1 MGVAAGIRGRTGR
14 ALRWFVAVGLLLG
27 FGWFFATRLD
37 PAALVRALGGADY
50 RLVLL
55 CAVGHMVI
63 LHPLKAWRW
72 SPMLSPMQRISPWT
86 LYQYN
91 LAGCAATNVLPAR
104 SGQAV
109 RAVLVCPHGLPVT
122 GAIAVVVL
130 EEILNASMLALI
142 ALPLPFMLDLGRRTA
157 VVLALVGVGAFLG
170 LGVAVWL
177 VRSGRA
183 HPSGLRR
190 RLADGLA
197 LLADPGA
204 ALRVF
209 VQTAILWLVDLAQIA
224 LLTAAVSS
232 APGFTS
238 PDPLAPPLQPELRLL
253 QRVRRS
259 LGSSSLRDARP
270 AALEAAP
277 AAHLGRLPDR
287 WRADAPPRSRPHRL
301 AHERAR
307 IPAPAAHHQR
317 IPADPEA
324 DRSPERRGIDRS
336 PDQRRRRRAQ
346 RHHGEGARSAPRKAR
361 GPRATRAL
369 PGGGER
375 GDRQRASPGS
385 ARGGPL
391 HAREWADPPHH
402 PLARRFRSLEPVHGR
417 ARRIPRGQA
426 PAGARRPRGDRK
438 SVV

>member
-1 MGVAAGIRGRTGR
+1 MNLSEGRTGVAAGIRGRTGR

-27 FGWFFATRLD
+27 FGWFFSTRLD

-72 SPMLSPMQRISPWT
+72 SLMLSPMQRISPWT

-109 RAVLVCPHGLPVT
+109 RVVLVCRHGLPVT

-142 ALPLPFMLDLGRRTA
+142 ALPLPFMLDLGRRTS

-177 VRSGRA
+177 VRSSRA
-183 HPSGLRR
+183 RPSGLRR

-224 LLTAAVSS
+224 LLMAAVGI
-232 APGFTS
+232 APGFTGAALVLLFVNLTNAVPVTPGQFGLFEAGATAACLAVGAS
-238 PDPLAPPLQPELRLL
+238 PEQGLALGVLYHMMQFIPETLWGAVVLARASLGDRALRAWEAPP
-253 QRVRRS
+253 
-259 LGSSSLRDARP
+259 
-270 AALEAAP
+270 
-277 AAHLGRLPDR
+277 
-287 WRADAPPRSRPHRL
+287 
-301 AHERAR
+301 
-307 IPAPAAHHQR
+307 
-317 IPADPEA
+317 
-324 DRSPERRGIDRS
+324 
-336 PDQRRRRRAQ
+336 
-346 RHHGEGARSAPRKAR
+346 
-361 GPRATRAL
+361 
-369 PGGGER
+369 
-375 GDRQRASPGS
+375 
-385 ARGGPL
+385 
-391 HAREWADPPHH
+391 
-402 PLARRFRSLEPVHGR
+402 
-417 ARRIPRGQA
+417 
-426 PAGARRPRGDRK
+426 
-438 SVV
+438 

>member
-1 MGVAAGIRGRTGR
+1 
-14 ALRWFVAVGLLLG
+14 LRWFIAVGLLLG

-72 SPMLSPMQRISPWT
+72 SLMLAPMQRISPWT

-109 RAVLVCPHGLPVT
+109 RVVLVCRHGLPVT

-130 EEILNASMLALI
+130 EEILNASVLALI
-142 ALPLPFMLDLGRRTA
+142 ALPLPFMLDLGRRTS

-170 LGVAVWL
+170 LGVALWL

-197 LLADPGA
+197 LLADPSA

-209 VQTAILWLVDLAQIA
+209 VQTAIL
-224 LLTAAVSS
+224 
-232 APGFTS
+232 
-238 PDPLAPPLQPELRLL
+238 
-253 QRVRRS
+253 
-259 LGSSSLRDARP
+259 
-270 AALEAAP
+270 
-277 AAHLGRLPDR
+277 
-287 WRADAPPRSRPHRL
+287 
-301 AHERAR
+301 
-307 IPAPAAHHQR
+307 
-317 IPADPEA
+317 
-324 DRSPERRGIDRS
+324 
-336 PDQRRRRRAQ
+336 
-346 RHHGEGARSAPRKAR
+346 
-361 GPRATRAL
+361 
-369 PGGGER
+369 
-375 GDRQRASPGS
+375 
-385 ARGGPL
+385 
-391 HAREWADPPHH
+391 
-402 PLARRFRSLEPVHGR
+402 
-417 ARRIPRGQA
+417 
-426 PAGARRPRGDRK
+426 
-438 SVV
+438 